1 MSKTLP
7 NIMVPSIIEKINLFQ
22 TDLTNVAHQN
32 KKSRFYNLCCVVGAG
47 AACIYFPPAVLAIAV
62 VEGVRLRA
70 AFNSLKGC
78 ADRAEKQLSEL
89 IPASSIFSKSGSNS
103 TLNVV
108 ENSFECVRNALRA
121 EKARQLSSSMT
132 GMTGVFA
139 AAGISG
145 LLGIQSPALIQN
157 TPALTCASLG
167 AATVCFLAKKIG
179 DRVARV
185 GDSHAQF
192 IRNHDFRRLPYGP
205 Y

>member
-32 KKSRFYNLCCVVGAG
+32 KKSRLYNLCCVVGAG

-62 VEGVRLRA
+62 VEVVRLRA

-89 IPASSIFSKSGSNS
+89 MPASLYLGSNRA
-103 TLNVV
+103 LRVV
-108 ENSFECVRNALRA
+108 ENSFEYVRNALQA

-145 LLGIQSPALIQN
+145 LLGIQSPVLIQN
-157 TPALTCASLG
+157 TPALTYTSLG
-167 AATVCFLAKKIG
+167 AATVCFLAKKLG

-185 GDSHAQF
+185 GDCHAQF
-192 IRNHDFRRLPYGP
+192 IRSHDFRRLPYGP